1 MEELDDFRSETPQA
15 HYQYTDG
22 VLRITLKHDLIIDL
36 RTAQKIEHFRL
47 EMTRGYSIPVM
58 LVIPG
63 DYLLLDHEA
72 FRYFTSEQAMQG
84 CSALAMVI
92 DAPLRVLLRNFSLFF
107 QRLEHPT
114 RIFTK
119 RKEAMMWLFETAVQ
133 RELEP
138 EIEPEMV

>member
-15 HYQYTDG
+15 FYQYTNG
-22 VLRITLKHDLIIDL
+22 VLMITLKKDLIIDL

-47 EMTRGYSIPVM
+47 EMTRGYEIPVM

-63 DYLLLDHEA
+63 NYLLLDQEA
-72 FRYFTSEQAMQG
+72 FRYFTSPPSMVG

-92 DAPLRVLLRNFSLFF
+92 NAPLLAILRNFSLFF
-107 QRLEHPT
+107 QKLDSPI

-119 RKEAMMWLFETAVQ
+119 RKEAMMWLFTNVVQ
-133 RELEP
+133 EEVELDEGL
-138 EIEPEMV
+138 V